1 MSIGWMLISA
11 LGSASLLAWVVLA
24 FFRGWFWLPG
34 PWLERSCSD
43 TSARRQPDLPE
54 IWPDVHAIVPARNE
68 AIALETTVSALRAQ
82 RYPGGMT
89 LTVVDDQSTD
99 ATHELLARLAGSPG
113 EPIPSSA
120 NRPDRRPVSL
130 SVVCGRPLP
139 AGWAG
144 KVWAMQQGWED
155 VTSRQAAS
163 DTSDSF
169 ILFTDADIRH
179 DPDVVE
185 HLVVKA
191 LSENRDLVS
200 VMAHLRLD
208 SFWDR
213 LLIPA
218 FVYFF
223 AKLYPFRWVA
233 SSSRRT
239 AAAAGGCSLIR
250 GQALQQIG
258 GPSAIAS
265 ALIDDC
271 ALARAVAQTC
281 GNGVLWLGMSR
292 TSSVRSTR
300 SYGRLGDL
308 WNMVARSAFHQLRNS
323 SVLLAA
329 TVLGMLLVY
338 VVPLASLFVPIV
350 SAIRG
355 VPGSLVGWLPG
366 AAAWTIM
373 TCSYIPILRTYR
385 ASPVMSLL
393 LPLSA
398 LLYTAMTVT
407 SAFRTWLGRGGVW
420 KGRTY
425 AG

>member
-1 MSIGWMLISA
+1 MPIGWMLISA
-11 LGSASLLAWVVLA
+11 LGAASLLAWLILG

-34 PWLERSCSD
+34 PWLERSSSD
-43 TSARRQPDLPE
+43 PSSGRRTDRPE
-54 IWPDVHAIVPARNE
+54 IWPDVHVIVPARNE
-68 AIALETTVSALRAQ
+68 ANVLETTICALRAQ
-82 RYPGGMT
+82 RYPGRMT

-99 ATHELLARLAGSPG
+99 ATNELVARLAADP
-113 EPIPSSA
+113 EERILSSA
-120 NRPDRRPVSL
+120 SRPHGNLVPL
-130 SVVCGRPLP
+130 FVVCGRPLP

-155 VTSRQAAS
+155 VTSRQTVSAAA
-163 DTSDSF
+163 DSF

-185 HLVVKA
+185 HLVFKA
-191 LSENRDLVS
+191 LSEDRDLVS

-233 SSSRRT
+233 SPYHRT
-239 AAAAGGCSLIR
+239 AAAAGGCTLVR

-258 GPSAIAS
+258 GPGAIAS

-271 ALARAVAQTC
+271 ALARAVSRSR

-292 TSSVRSTR
+292 TASVQSTR
-300 SYGRLGDL
+300 AYGRLADL

-323 SVLLAA
+323 SFLLAA

-338 VVPLASLFVPIV
+338 AVPLASLFIAIV
-350 SAIRG
+350 NAIRG
-355 VPGSLVGWLPG
+355 APGPFIGWLPG
-366 AAAWTIM
+366 AVAWMIM
-373 TCSYIPILRTYR
+373 TGSYIPILRTYR
-385 ASPVMSLL
+385 VSPVMSLL

-407 SAFRTWLGRGGVW
+407 SAFRTWLGRGGAW